1 MAKITVEQVNKKVD
15 LLAEKVADLCKALLP
30 SNDKKEG
37 KTKLPELV
45 EGEAAVGYYKGYKF
59 NDGNVYEIAKADN
72 NGVLVFKEGIF
83 EASFDGTNWD
93 NCSNNWEK
101 SSLKKKLENWWDKNA
116 PAELKENYNVTLLE
130 IYEALPDHM
139 LPEYLRG
146 KGQQLAIFKDWKE
159 RLKNLRGEETSTW
172 WWTKTPYRGY
182 ANLVYC
188 VTPAG
193 ACSDHYAHV
202 SFAVVPAC
210 VPIKDAVRNQ
220 QGEAAGN
227 PSGVGR

>member
-15 LLAEKVADLCKALLP
+15 LLAKKVADLCKALLP

-101 SSLKKKLENWWDKNA
+101 SSLKKKLENWWDENA

-130 IYEALPDHM
+130 IYEVLPDHM

-172 WWTKTPYRGY
+172 WWTKTAYRGSAHYVCLVIPKGAYDDNY
-182 ANLVYC
+182 AYL
-188 VTPAG
+188 
-193 ACSDHYAHV
+193 SL
-202 SFAVVPAC
+202 AVVPAC
-210 VPIKDAVRNQ
+210 VPIHRDEIANQ
-220 QGEAAGN
+220 
-227 PSGVGR
+227 

>member
-37 KTKLPELV
+37 KAKLPELV

-101 SSLKKKLENWWDKNA
+101 SSLKKKLENWWDENA

-130 IYEALPDHM
+130 IYEVLPDHM

-172 WWTKTPYRGY
+172 WWTKTPYRGDARNVYYVLPSGAYNLYY
-182 ANLVYC
+182 AYD
-188 VTPAG
+188 
-193 ACSDHYAHV
+193 SH
-202 SFAVVPAC
+202 AVVPAC